1 MVTEFVYSIKTG
13 RRFHGHAK
21 CTYRVLARFTSLL
34 FAMRTSKV
42 ATAYKKVT
50 MITSTHILTLS
61 SLRWKGLHFL
71 LSRINKLNRNF
82 FHWHFFHLF
91 ASWETTWHRFYP
103 ISYAV
108 KRVQRWRVSWKRSIA
123 AVVAETS
130 FRGETSGGVAKC
142 RLFSQTIRITVQKLH
157 SLTYRFSHG

>member
-1 MVTEFVYSIKTG
+1 MVEFIYSVKT
-13 RRFHGHAK
+13 RQWFHSRAK

-61 SLRWKGLHFL
+61 SLRWKGLHLL
-71 LSRINKLNRNF
+71 LSGINKLNRDF

-103 ISYAV
+103 ISSAV

-130 FRGETSGGVAKC
+130 FRGGTSGAVAKC
-142 RLFSQTIRITVQKLH
+142 RLFSQAIRISAQKLH
-157 SLTYRFSHG
+157 LS

>member
-1 MVTEFVYSIKTG
+1 MVAEFVYSIKTG

-34 FAMRTSKV
+34 FAIRTSKV

-71 LSRINKLNRNF
+71 LSRITNSTPISSIGIF
-82 FHWHFFHLF
+82 ITVLF
-91 ASWETTWHRFYP
+91 ASWETTWYFSYP
-103 ISYAV
+103 ISSAV
-108 KRVQRWRVSWKRSIA
+108 KCVKRWRVSWKRSIA
-123 AVVAETS
+123 AIVPETS

-142 RLFSQTIRITVQKLH
+142 RLFSQAIRITAQKLH
-157 SLTYRFSHG
+157 SL

>member
-1 MVTEFVYSIKTG
+1 MVAEFVYSIKTG

-71 LSRINKLNRNF
+71 LSWINKLNRGF

-91 ASWETTWHRFYP
+91 ASWETTWYCSYL
-103 ISYAV
+103 ISSAV
-108 KRVQRWRVSWKRSIA
+108 KRVQRWRVSWKRSIT

-130 FRGETSGGVAKC
+130 FHGGTSGAVAKC
-142 RLFSQTIRITVQKLH
+142 RLFSQAIRITAQKLH
-157 SLTYRFSHG
+157 LS